1 MNTRTETWCGYS
13 IRFVEMDG
21 GEWYAVLK
29 DICSALDLRVDKVV
43 CRIDPD
49 YLEKVKIPSV
59 PNIIGVEY
67 DTPLKVGSHPED
79 TTLIGGSPIN
89 GKHKYGYLSYVIS
102 EQGIY
107 QALFHSRKLEARKF
121 VKWVTDWL
129 VFMRKGVGLQPYEAL
144 QMTDPKIMDEL
155 DHMIGFWDEEKGK
168 FVHWKTGPGGDV
180 MIEGEDY

>member
-29 DICSALDLRVDKVV
+29 DICDALDLRVAKVV
-43 CRIDPD
+43 GRIDPD
-49 YLEKVKIPSV
+49 YLEKVKIP
-59 PNIIGVEY
+59 
-67 DTPLKVGSHPED
+67 ED
-79 TTLIGGSPIN
+79 TSLIGTSPIN

-144 QMTDPKIMDEL
+144 QMTDPKIQDEI
-155 DHMIGFWDEEKGK
+155 DHMMGFWDEEKGQW
-168 FVHWKTGPGGDV
+168 VHWKTGPGGDV
-180 MIEGEDY
+180 MTEGEDY

>member
-13 IRFVEMDG
+13 IRFIEMDG

-29 DICSALDLRVDKVV
+29 DICDALELEVYAVVRRV
-43 CRIDPD
+43 DPD
-49 YLEKVKIPSV
+49 YLEKVKV
-59 PNIIGVEY
+59 PTD
-67 DTPLKVGSHPED
+67 DTILKVGSHPEK
-79 TTLIGGSPIN
+79 
-89 GKHKYGYLSYVIS
+89 KHKYGYLSYVIS

-144 QMTDPKIMDEL
+144 QMTDPKLQDEI
-155 DHMIGFWDEEKGK
+155 DHMMGFWDEEKGK
-168 FVHWKTGPGGDV
+168 LVHWKTGPGGDV

>member
-1 MNTRTETWCGYS
+1 MGS
-13 IRFVEMDG
+13 
-21 GEWYAVLK
+21 K
-29 DICSALDLRVDKVV
+29 
-43 CRIDPD
+43 
-49 YLEKVKIPSV
+49 YLTTLIG
-59 PNIIGVEY
+59 GVEY
-67 DTPLKVGSHPED
+67 DTSLLG
-79 TTLIGGSPIN
+79 TSPKRKPGDNIN
-89 GKHKYGYLSYVIS
+89 RLMYVIS

-144 QMTDPKIMDEL
+144 QMTNPKIMDEL

-180 MIEGEDY
+180 LIEGEDY

>member
-29 DICSALDLRVDKVV
+29 DICDALDLRVDKVV
-43 CRIDPD
+43 GRLDPD
-49 YLEKVKIPSV
+49 YLEKVKIPSNI
-59 PNIIGVEY
+59 PNRDLCY
-67 DTPLKVGSHPED
+67 D
-79 TTLIGGSPIN
+79 TTLIGGSHPE
-89 GKHKYGYLSYVIS
+89 KRHKYGYLSYVIS

>member
-29 DICSALDLRVDKVV
+29 DICDALELEVYAVVRRV
-43 CRIDPD
+43 DPD
-49 YLEKVKIPSV
+49 YLEKTKVPS
-59 PNIIGVEY
+59 N
-67 DTPLKVGSHPED
+67 DTILKVGSHAED
-79 TTLIGGSPIN
+79 TTLIGGSHP
-89 GKHKYGYLSYVIS
+89 KKRHKYGYLSYVIS

>member
-1 MNTRTETWCGYS
+1 MNTRIETWCGYS

-29 DICSALDLRVDKVV
+29 DICDALGLRVDAVV
-43 CRIDPD
+43 GRLDPD
-49 YLEKVKIPSV
+49 YLEKVPIELNPS
-59 PNIIGVEY
+59 NNGVEKRKRGNF
-67 DTPLKVGSHPED
+67 TNRLM
-79 TTLIGGSPIN
+79 
-89 GKHKYGYLSYVIS
+89 YVIS

-144 QMTDPKIMDEL
+144 QMTDPKIQDEI
-155 DHMIGFWDEEKGK
+155 DHMMGFWDEEKGK
-168 FVHWKTGPGGDV
+168 WVHWKTGPGGDV

>member
-29 DICSALDLRVDKVV
+29 DICDALDLRVAKVV

-49 YLEKVKIPSV
+49 YLEKVPVFVSDIP
-59 PNIIGVEY
+59 IRDLRY
-67 DTPLKVGSHPED
+67 DTSSLG
-79 TTLIGGSPIN
+79 TSPKRKPGDNI
-89 GKHKYGYLSYVIS
+89 KRSMYVIS

>member
-29 DICSALDLRVDKVV
+29 DVCDALELEVYAVV
-43 CRIDPD
+43 RRIYPD
-49 YLEKVKIPSV
+49 YLEKVKV
-59 PNIIGVEY
+59 PTN
-67 DTPLKVGSHPED
+67 DTILKV
-79 TTLIGGSPIN
+79 GSPIN